1 MFLFSERREC
11 SSETDNR
18 GTTTLRTK
26 IYIYT
31 LSCQWDV
38 VLVRK
43 NMRRGDSE
51 RGFSFAFNFFPL
63 QLQTTQRASSS
74 LLCRRIYNNMYMY
87 CMSTADDIP
96 QNVLSALNF
105 SNYNSTFPHSNTSVR
120 ATRSLWSVSCWIFS
134 DGTRGSSVKRV
145 CCRFGRTVWS
155 IYMCSSTLIYL
166 LFTKSIHTVHPQI
179 SMIQL
184 VAPPQTVSEM
194 FDGHRERWRGWTSRA
209 SVFFEEEA
217 TANGSQCW
225 VYTLYKGHEK

>member
-1 MFLFSERREC
+1 MFLISERREC

-38 VLVRK
+38 VPVREECEDRK
-43 NMRRGDSE
+43 WWN
-51 RGFSFAFNFFPL
+51 GFLLLLIFFFPPPTNHIAT
-63 QLQTTQRASSS
+63 QLSTA
-74 LLCRRIYNNMYMY
+74 LLEKYVRFFLT
-87 CMSTADDIP
+87 STADSIP

-105 SNYNSTFPHSNTSVR
+105 SNCNSKTSVR
-120 ATRSLWSVSCWIFS
+120 ATCDSGLCDAECLAMEREGGASGVC
-134 DGTRGSSVKRV
+134 V

-184 VAPPQTVSEM
+184 VAPSQTVSEM
-194 FDGHRERWRGWTSRA
+194 LDGRRERWKGWTS
-209 SVFFEEEA
+209 
-217 TANGSQCW
+217 NGQCF
-225 VYTLYKGHEK
+225 L